1 MWIANNEVDI
11 ERIPDYKPSADKVLG
26 DDVEFHLESDDPD
39 NYVYD
44 DDGDGGVRSRKPDH
58 SVN

>member
-1 MWIANNEVDI
+1 M

-44 DDGDGGVRSRKPDH
+44 HG
-58 SVN
+58 

>member
-1 MWIANNEVDI
+1 M

-44 DDGDGGVRSRKPDH
+44 DDDDEFEAESQITQ
-58 SVN
+58 